1 MTECGTAELQ
11 ATSQGKTVKGGV
23 DETGASGNHLSHRG
37 QSLFETAVASVCR
50 LSNSEGRA
58 IGSEL
63 RTMPRRGTGP
73 VLVQ

>member
-1 MTECGTAELQ
+1 MNLGHQVTTWLLWLG
-11 ATSQGKTVKGGV
+11 SR
-23 DETGASGNHLSHRG
+23 S
-37 QSLFETAVASVCR
+37 ETAVDSVCR

-63 RTMPRRGTGP
+63 RTMPRRGTGR